1 MVIRE
6 LLSEVICALAGVGI
20 ENARFEADCIFQ
32 KAGLS
37 RLTSITEPLS
47 SVSEQTES
55 SVREMLSRRLS
66 GEPLQYILGE
76 WEFCG
81 LPFEVGEGVL
91 IPRQDTETIVEIARE
106 YIGGYGGEVR
116 AADLCAGSGCIGISL
131 AKLCGC
137 TVNSY
142 ELSDRALGYLERNIA
157 LNGVGVLVTP
167 IKADVLSEDTAAGE
181 EFDVILTNPPY
192 LTAKDMTELQT
203 EVTHEPEMALYG
215 GTDGLDFYRGII
227 PMWTKRL
234 RKGGL
239 IAAEIGIDQE
249 HDVMRIFERSGISAD
264 CAKDACGIYR
274 VVYGIKE
281 N

>member
-6 LLSEVICALAGVGI
+6 LLSEVICALAGSGI

-37 RLTSITEPLS
+37 RLISITEPKS
-47 SVSEQTES
+47 PVGAETERA
-55 SVREMLSRRLS
+55 VREMLSRRLG

-81 LPFEVGEGVL
+81 LPFEVGKGVL
-91 IPRQDTETIVEIARE
+91 IPRQDTETIVDTARE
-106 YIGGYGGEVR
+106 YIGGYGGECR

-137 TVNSY
+137 SVKSY
-142 ELSDRALGYLERNIA
+142 ELSEQALGYLRRNIA
-157 LNGVGVLVTP
+157 LNGVESLVEP
-167 IKADVLSEDTAAGE
+167 IRADVLSESTAAGE

-192 LTAKDMTELQT
+192 LTENDMNTLQT
-203 EVTHEPEMALYG
+203 EVTHEPKMALYG

-227 PMWTKRL
+227 PLWTKRL
-234 RKGGL
+234 RRGGL
-239 IAAEIGIDQE
+239 IAAEIGIGQE
-249 HDVMRIFERSGISAD
+249 RDVMKIFESSGID
-264 CAKDACGIYR
+264 PGCAKDACGIYR
-274 VVYGIKE
+274 VVYGIRE
-281 N
+281 F

>member
-37 RLTSITEPLS
+37 RLMSITEPTAE
-47 SVSEQTES
+47 VSAETER

-106 YIGGYGGEVR
+106 YIGGYGSECR

-137 TVNSY
+137 SVKSY
-142 ELSDRALGYLERNIA
+142 ELSDKALTYLRRNIS
-157 LNGVGVLVTP
+157 LNGVDGLVTP
-167 IKADVLSEDTAAGE
+167 IKADVLSESAAGDE

-192 LTAKDMTELQT
+192 LTENDMNELQT
-203 EVTHEPEMALYG
+203 EVTHEPKMALYG

-227 PMWTKRL
+227 PLWTKKL
-234 RKGGL
+234 RRGGL
-239 IAAEIGIDQE
+239 IAAEIGINQE
-249 HDVMRIFERSGISAD
+249 HDVMRIFGQSGISAD